1 MNRSLFLLD
10 AILLTLF
17 VIVMLPHATGIAL
30 HEWISYLFLFPFL
43 LHLLFHW
50 NWIVKIPSR
59 LFRSPVGDVYVNIV
73 LDGLLYFTMIFA
85 IVSGVLAS
93 EVSLR
98 GLGFNFTPDPFWSIT
113 HHQLSNL
120 LFPLVGVHLAMHWG
134 WIIRVAKQLTR

>member
-30 HEWISYLFLFPFL
+30 HEWISYLFLVPFL

-85 IVSGVLAS
+85 IVSGILAS

>member
-30 HEWISYLFLFPFL
+30 HEWISYLFLVPFL

-59 LFRSPVGDVYVNIV
+59 LFRSPAGDVYVNIV

-85 IVSGVLAS
+85 IVSGILAS

-98 GLGFNFTPDPFWSIT
+98 GLGFDFTPDPFWSTT

>member
-17 VIVMLPHATGIAL
+17 VIVMLPHATGLAL
-30 HEWISYLFLFPFL
+30 HEWISYLFLVPFL

>member
-30 HEWISYLFLFPFL
+30 HEWISYLFLVPFL